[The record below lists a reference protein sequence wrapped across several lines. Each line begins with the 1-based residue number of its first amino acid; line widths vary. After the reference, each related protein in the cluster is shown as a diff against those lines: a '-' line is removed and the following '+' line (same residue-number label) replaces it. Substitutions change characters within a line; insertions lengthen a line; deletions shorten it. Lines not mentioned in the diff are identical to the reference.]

1 MPWLGHM
8 TGSLPGP
15 SSQASPG
22 RSLCI
27 EPPPLSRHARVQG
40 ALLSSVV
47 ALAAPFASEIVLMRL
62 GLWHYPRPDVFIA
75 GAGVVSWVMWC
86 ARARSAPG
94 RSASLHDM

>member
-1 MPWLGHM
+1 MKWLGHT
-8 TGSLPGP
+8 TGT
-15 SSQASPG
+15 SPG
-22 RSLCI
+22 LSPQACPGWSWCTK
-27 EPPPLSRHARVQG
+27 PPRLSKHVPAQG

-86 ARARSAPG
+86 ARAGSVPV
-94 RSASLHDM
+94 

>member
-1 MPWLGHM
+1 
-8 TGSLPGP
+8 
-15 SSQASPG
+15 
-22 RSLCI
+22 
-27 EPPPLSRHARVQG
+27 
-40 ALLSSVV
+40 
-47 ALAAPFASEIVLMRL
+47 MRL